1 MAGRILI
8 KSVTSASSSSSSFFK
23 TPRPSLL
30 SLTTTPLSSRKVAE
44 LHVNGH
50 PQDNEVKMDQ
60 AEEPYSKEA
69 SDFRSKTMRF
79 SETIM
84 PHILNMY
91 ASHATPHDF
100 EIYAQDATF
109 EDPLMTAIG
118 IKQIKSAF
126 YSLPK
131 VSNPFLSSLGCIIYL
146 FSAISLLLMMQSFIF
161 SDVPCHLNKSLP
173 CEFTCPDWILQVFKE
188 SRMVEYSV
196 EEHEVSPGKHEITID
211 NKQYYKF
218 LGKDVDMIS
227 LIKLYIENGKVI
239 RHEDWYRIFNHSGPP
254 YAFVPSAGDGFCFEW
269 VFPAGG
275 IRSLLGAGRPR
286 KSGCWGESWRL
297 CEGEPCWQLML

>member
-1 MAGRILI
+1 
-8 KSVTSASSSSSSFFK
+8 
-23 TPRPSLL
+23 
-30 SLTTTPLSSRKVAE
+30 
-44 LHVNGH
+44 
-50 PQDNEVKMDQ
+50 MDQ

-131 VSNPFLSSLGCIIYL
+131 V
-146 FSAISLLLMMQSFIF
+146 
-161 SDVPCHLNKSLP
+161 
-173 CEFTCPDWILQVFKE
+173 FKE

-196 EEHEVSPGKHEITID
+196 QEHEVSPGKHEITID

-239 RHEDWYRIFNHSGPP
+239 RHEDWWDKKPP
-254 YAFVPSAGDGFCFEW
+254 RSRETEKIRMLGRVMEAMRRGAMLATHAMMGFGKDPEQ
-269 VFPAGG
+269 
-275 IRSLLGAGRPR
+275 
-286 KSGCWGESWRL
+286 KN
-297 CEGEPCWQLML
+297 